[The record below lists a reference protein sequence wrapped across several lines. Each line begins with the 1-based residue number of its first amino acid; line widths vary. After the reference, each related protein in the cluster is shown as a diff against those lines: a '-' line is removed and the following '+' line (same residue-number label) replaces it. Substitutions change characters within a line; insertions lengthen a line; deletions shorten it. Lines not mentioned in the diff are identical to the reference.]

1 MGRDWQNEFLGFSFE
16 DTWVLALIPL
26 LLLIWWWRWRRPGP
40 ALAFAS
46 LRPVRDLP
54 RSLRARFA
62 NLPLH
67 LFALGLVPLMIALA
81 RPQKMRRVVTQSQGI
96 DILLCL
102 DLSGSMHERDMAAGG
117 ARTRIE
123 VAKKTAEEFTKAR
136 SGDRVGL
143 IGFALYPELVCP
155 MTLDKQALIRFLRPL
170 EAKSKTSEEGRTGI
184 GLGLALCV
192 KRLEKSESKSK
203 VVVLLT
209 DGRETVGA
217 IPPREAGKMAKDA
230 GIRVYSIGI
239 GKGENVGFGYRPVD
253 FSDIEYIAKTTGG
266 AFFEATDEKALEKV
280 FAKIDELERSDLE
293 DPLYVP
299 EEIFFPF
306 LSIAALFLFVSTFL
320 RVLWIVELP

>member
-1 MGRDWQNEFLGFSFE
+1 MGRDWQNEIFGFSFE
-16 DTWVLALIPL
+16 DSWILALIPL

-40 ALAFAS
+40 ALSFAS
-46 LRPVRDLP
+46 LLP
-54 RSLRARFA
+54 LRVLPQSLRARFA

-67 LFALGLVPLMIALA
+67 LFALGLIPLLIALA
-81 RPQKMRRVVTQSQGI
+81 RPQKMKRVVTQSQGI

-102 DLSGSMHERDMAAGG
+102 DLSGSMHERDMARGG

-123 VAKKTAEEFTKAR
+123 VAKATAEEFTKGRKA
-136 SGDRVGL
+136 DRVGL
-143 IGFALYPELVCP
+143 IGFALYPDLICP

-170 EAKSKTSEEGRTGI
+170 EAKPKTSQEGMTGI

-192 KRLEKSESKSK
+192 KHLEKSDAKSR
-203 VVVLLT
+203 VVILLT
-209 DGRETVGA
+209 DGRETVGT

-253 FSDIEYIAKTTGG
+253 FSDIQAIAEMTGG
-266 AFFEATDEKALEKV
+266 AFFEATDEAALEKV
-280 FAKIDELERSDLE
+280 FSRIDKLEKSGLH
-293 DPLYVP
+293 DPLFVP
-299 EEIFFPF
+299 EEIFLPF
-306 LSIAALFLFVSTFL
+306 LSIAVLLLFVSTFL